1 MDEAGKV
8 RVDKWLWAARF
19 YKTRGLAQD
28 AIDAGHVRLNGERPK
43 PSRTLKPGDKLE
55 LRLNQLE
62 YHLEVRALSE
72 RRGPATV
79 ARALYHEDADSIA
92 RREAR
97 QLQLKAEHATFPHG
111 EGRPTK
117 KTRRQLSQFK
127 DGLG

>member
-1 MDEAGKV
+1 MTPTTLNRTR
-8 RVDKWLWAARF
+8 RVVGTALAAATLAAAAR
-19 YKTRGLAQD
+19 KKD
-28 AIDAGHVRLNGERPK
+28 RL
-43 PSRTLKPGDKLE
+43 SRWA
-55 LRLNQLE
+55 
-62 YHLEVRALSE
+62 VALSE

-79 ARALYHEDADSIA
+79 ARELYHEDADSIA